1 MFSSLR
7 VNSQLYVLHKDT
19 LTVDIGNV
27 VSVSAPT
34 PKFPVT
40 NFMNPQEYIVD
51 IVVAIKDN
59 NITFSKLPANLDI
72 ADQGAAGN
80 IIIAT
85 SKEAINS
92 EIQGLKQ
99 KSQSILNSLEYHKQ
113 VIDKC
118 DKLLQDLN
126 PEFAEQRQQKEE
138 IDTLK
143 TQMSEMMGS
152 IKELMTQLK
161 NKQ

>member
-1 MFSSLR
+1 MFSNLR
-7 VNSQLYVLHKDT
+7 VNSQLYILHKDT
-19 LTVDIGNV
+19 IAIEVGNV
-27 VSVSAPT
+27 VSVSAPI

-51 IVVAIKDN
+51 IVVSINDSN
-59 NITFSKLPANLDI
+59 VTFSKLPANLDI

-85 SKEAINS
+85 SKEATNA

-99 KSQSILNSLEYHKQ
+99 KSQSIINSIEYHQQ
-113 VIDKC
+113 VIEKC
-118 DKLLQDLN
+118 DALLQELN
-126 PEFAEQRQQKEE
+126 PEFAEQKQQKEE
-138 IDTLK
+138 INTLK
-143 TQMSEMMGS
+143 TQMSEMMSS

-161 NKQ
+161 SKE

>member
-1 MFSSLR
+1 MFSNLR
-7 VNSQLYVLHKDT
+7 VNSQLYILYKDT
-19 LTVDIGNV
+19 ITIEVGNV
-27 VSVSAPT
+27 VSVSAPI

-51 IVVAIKDN
+51 IVVSINDSN
-59 NITFSKLPANLDI
+59 VTFSKLPANLDI

-85 SKEAINS
+85 SKEAINA

-99 KSQSILNSLEYHKQ
+99 KSQSIINSIEYHQQ
-113 VIDKC
+113 VIEKC
-118 DKLLQDLN
+118 DALLQELN
-126 PEFAEQRQQKEE
+126 PEFAEQKQQKEE
-138 IDTLK
+138 INTLK
-143 TQMSEMMGS
+143 TQMSEMMSS

-161 NKQ
+161 SKE